1 MPLHNPDSVCGY
13 QDSEGRFRRPACRGY
28 SREMFVSSL
37 RASTVAPML
46 LSELKPTSLLWSSNE
61 QPRDV
66 SFACSRNGL
75 MLRPVDIVLKTRWL
89 IVIRPKVLS
98 Q

>member
-1 MPLHNPDSVCGY
+1 MVKIDEEAMV
-13 QDSEGRFRRPACRGY
+13 RP
-28 SREMFVSSL
+28 
-37 RASTVAPML
+37 
-46 LSELKPTSLLWSSNE
+46 ELKSTSLLWSSNE

-75 MLRPVDIVLKTRWL
+75 MLRPVDFVLKTRWL
-89 IVIRPKVLS
+89 IVIRPKVLC